1 MDLFSRYLFRQLT
14 GSFLLVLVTL
24 TTIIW
29 LASTLTKLDLLL
41 TQGQSL
47 LMLLKMTALA
57 LPTLVAVIAPI
68 ALLIAGIYT
77 LDQLNSDSEIIVMST
92 SGARVWRFAAPC
104 IALAVI
110 VSLCILVLNL
120 AVTPTSLRQLRT
132 YINQVRTD
140 LISQVLQPGRFTAAE
155 KGLTFHIRDR
165 ALNGELV
172 GLVIHDSRK
181 KDLTMTYLANRAQ
194 IVSNEEGSYLVMKDG
209 YIHRQE
215 TAKKDKDK
223 EKKDVQIV
231 AFEQYVFDITQ
242 YGPKSK
248 GKALRRGELYLS
260 ELMNPDPNNPD
271 YKRNPGRY
279 SAEIHERFS
288 TALYPLAYI
297 MIVISF
303 LGHPRTIRESGWWGI
318 AMAFS
323 IAVLLRAA
331 GLAATNLSNLKPW
344 AIVMVYG
351 LPIGA
356 IIIAALATHVRM
368 APYTRLRINLNAL
381 AKIQILNE
389 KILAVLG
396 VKTEQNSG
404 RVG

>member
-14 GSFLLVLVTL
+14 GSFLLILVTL

-47 LMLLKMTALA
+47 LMLLKMTTLA
-57 LPTLVAVIAPI
+57 LPTLIAVIAPN
-68 ALLIAGIYT
+68 ALLIASIYT
-77 LDQLNSDSEIIVMST
+77 LDRFNSDSEVIVMSA
-92 SGARVWRFAAPC
+92 SGAPVWSFAAPC
-104 IALAVI
+104 IALAGI
-110 VSLCILVLNL
+110 VAMCILILNL
-120 AVTPTSLRQLRT
+120 VVTPMSLRLLRT

-140 LISQVLQPGRFTAAE
+140 LISQVLQPGRFTAPE

-172 GLVIHDSRK
+172 GLVIHDSRAP
-181 KDLTMTYLANRAQ
+181 DLTMTYLANRGQ
-194 IVSNEEGSYLVMKDG
+194 IVSNEDGSYLVMKDG
-209 YIHRQE
+209 HIHRKE
-215 TAKKDKDK
+215 TTKKDRAKV
-223 EKKDVQIV
+223 KKDVQIV
-231 AFEQYVFDITQ
+231 AFEQYVFDISQ

-248 GKALRRGELYLS
+248 GKGLRRGELYLS

-271 YKRNPGRY
+271 YKRNPNRY
-279 SAEIHERFS
+279 TAEIHDRFS
-288 TALYPLAYI
+288 SALYPLTYI

-318 AMAFS
+318 GMAFG

-331 GLAATNLSNLKPW
+331 GLSATNLMNLKPW

-356 IIIAALATHVRM
+356 IIIAALTTNVRM
-368 APYTRLRINLNAL
+368 APNTRLRINLNVL
-381 AKIQILNE
+381 AKLQILNE